1 MKKLMASL
9 ACSAVL
15 SMSLM
20 GVGYASNATE
30 TVGMEGT
37 AFHGTG
43 TNDGMTGNMYRGDGV
58 TNPTGIGNMRTNDN
72 TITGAGRTDTTVTP
86 LANTTRTGNY
96 RATAAN
102 NNRNNNVDWGWLGLI
117 GLLGLAGMRNKSRE
131 HR

>member
-1 MKKLMASL
+1 MNKLMASF
-9 ACSAVL
+9 ACTAVL

-20 GVGYASNATE
+20 GVGYASNASE
-30 TVGMEGT
+30 TVGAGDI
-37 AFHGTG
+37 AIHGTG
-43 TNDGMTGNMYRGDGV
+43 TNDGLTGNMYRGDR
-58 TNPTGIGNMRTNDN
+58 TTYPTGVGTTRTNDN
-72 TITGAGRTDTTVTP
+72 TVTP

-117 GLLGLAGMRNKSRE
+117 GLLGLAGMRNRSRE